1 MPPLRSAVL
10 PALITA
16 LTAGCSSSTTQAA
29 ARQAAVSETTTPA
42 PSPPGHSGAFV
53 VRLGADTIVVE
64 RFVRTG
70 DTYSVEQMLR
80 SPTARLFH
88 THITV
93 TPAGDVAGMSYMQHR
108 IGSSRTDP
116 PVAVTDVTITG
127 DSATLLAKRGDSTVS
142 NRRVAVAAASLP
154 TLPSSYISHE
164 LAAMR
169 LVASRR
175 DSMTVRLLG
184 PNGPS
189 GYAAK
194 RVGTD
199 SVFFIYDPTTIY
211 RAHVDAQGH
220 ILHMHAPFTTF
231 RFQLVRMPD
240 VELVKY
246 ITAWSDAPA
255 FGALSPLD
263 SFTTRVGAANVA
275 IRYSR
280 PSKRGRVV
288 FGDSTVAMEPWGK
301 VWRTGANE
309 ATRITTDR
317 DLTIGGATVPAG
329 TYTLWT
335 QLDRDAWK
343 LIINTQ
349 LLRPDNSGRLLW
361 GTMYDQQYDLIRVP
375 MTMSTLPSPVERLTI
390 ALEPQGDGASLK
402 VMWDVTQAT
411 VAVKAVR

>member
-1 MPPLRSAVL
+1 MPPSRPIILAVV
-10 PALITA
+10 LIPVV
-16 LTAGCSSSTTQAA
+16 GCSSTTTQAA
-29 ARQAAVSETTTPA
+29 ARQAAASETTTP
-42 PSPPGHSGAFV
+42 PPATTHSGAFIV
-53 VRLGADTIVVE
+53 SLGADTIIVE

-70 DTYSVEQMLR
+70 NTYSVEQMLR

-88 THITV
+88 THIEV

-116 PVAVTDVTITG
+116 PVAITDVTITG
-127 DSATLLAKRGDSTVS
+127 DSATLLGKRGDSTVV
-142 NRRVAVAAASLP
+142 NRRVAVAAGSLP

-169 LVASRR
+169 LVALGR

-184 PNGPS
+184 PNGPT

-194 RVGTD
+194 RVGKD

-231 RFQLVRMPD
+231 KFQLVRLPD

-246 ITAWSDAPA
+246 INAWSEAPA

-263 SFTTRVGAANVA
+263 SFTTKVGAANVA

-288 FGDSTVAMEPWGK
+288 FGDSSVAMEPWGK
-301 VWRTGANE
+301 VWRAGANE
-309 ATRITTDR
+309 ATRLSTDR

-343 LIINTQ
+343 LIINKQ

-361 GTMYDQQYDLIRVP
+361 GTMYDSQYDLVRVP
-375 MTMSTLPSPVERLTI
+375 MTMSTLPSPVERMTI
-390 ALEPQGDGASLK
+390 ALEPQGDGATLK
-402 VMWDVTQAT
+402 IAWDVTQAT
-411 VAVKAVR
+411 VLVKAAR